1 MLKGF
6 CMNISQKVLLTRV
19 GLGAGF
25 MAVSLIQTAT
35 PDVAKNLNV
44 AEVMSTIENK
54 ADLKIRF
61 IDTFEAMRTSK
72 EGAEVAKELE
82 NKRKEL
88 AKKIET
94 EEKKVAQA
102 MTEYRGQA
110 STLSDSARNKKELD
124 LTNMKRDYEAMVQ
137 KYEEELK
144 IVMQQKTELLAKE
157 VDKAVAQIA
166 KTEGIDA
173 VIDRMSGRTI
183 YASQRGNFTKKITNE
198 MNKQY
203 DVKLAA
209 GKGGAKATTVASN
222 KK

>member
-1 MLKGF
+1 MK
-6 CMNISQKVLLTRV
+6 ISKKVLLTSV

-35 PDVAKNLNV
+35 TDVAKNLNV

-61 IDTFEAMRTSK
+61 IDTFESMRMSK
-72 EGAEVAKELE
+72 EGTEVAKELE

-94 EEKKVAQA
+94 EEKKLAQA

-110 STLSDSARNKKELD
+110 STLSDSARNKKELE

-144 IVMQQKTELLAKE
+144 MVMQQKTELLAKE

-166 KTEGIDA
+166 KSEGIDA
-173 VIDRMSGRTI
+173 VIDRMSGRVI
-183 YASQRGNFTKKITNE
+183 FASQKGDYTEKITRE

-203 DVKLAA
+203 EVKLAE
-209 GKGGAKATTVASN
+209 GKGPKASTTLASN